1 MKTTALVKF
10 GMAALVLVSAAA
22 TDAWSAEAA
31 AVRVIPIPR
40 EEHGYSNFET
50 TVIAS
55 QADLD
60 AFLKKGA
67 DGGQMGW
74 NDRAGFEKALA
85 DARVDFNRESLV
97 LLRHT
102 EGSGSTR
109 VHFREPQ
116 VKGRRVTCRIDTEK
130 AEVGLSVMAYYC
142 FALAV
147 PKAAIDEVEVQVS
160 GRPAVIIPLKNEAAA
175 ESKPAF

>member
-10 GMAALVLVSAAA
+10 GLAALVLVSAAA
-22 TDAWSAEAA
+22 TAAWSAEAA
-31 AVRVIPIPR
+31 SARVIPIPR

-50 TVIAS
+50 TVIPS
-55 QADLD
+55 QAALD
-60 AFLKKGA
+60 EFLKKGA
-67 DGGQMGW
+67 NGEQMGW

-85 DARVDFNRESLV
+85 DAKVDFNRESLV

-102 EGSGSTR
+102 EGSGSVR
-109 VHFREPQ
+109 VHVREPQ
-116 VKGRRVTCRIDTEK
+116 VKGRRIICRIDREEPEMGT
-130 AEVGLSVMAYYC
+130 ADMAFYC

-160 GRPAVIIPLKNEAAA
+160 GRPASVVALKPAAA
-175 ESKPAF
+175 DKKPVF

>member
-1 MKTTALVKF
+1 MNTFHWATM
-10 GMAALVLVSAAA
+10 GMAAVALISAVV
-22 TDAWSAEAA
+22 TDARAVEAA

-50 TVIAS
+50 TVITSHAE
-55 QADLD
+55 LD

-67 DGGQMGW
+67 DGEQMGW

-85 DARVDFNRESLV
+85 DANVEFERETLV

-102 EGSGSTR
+102 EGSGSVR
-109 VHFREPQ
+109 VDFRAPQ
-116 VKGRRVTCRIDTEK
+116 VKGRRIICRIDRDVPEMGT
-130 AEVGLSVMAYYC
+130 ADMAFYC

-147 PKAAIDEVEVQVS
+147 PKAVITELEVQIA

-175 ESKPAF
+175 ESKPAL